1 MSTAIM
7 EAQLRAAL
15 DTDLELAKRG
25 CRTRFHHPSGVG
37 VEFKSTEVG
46 VWHWTNGRF
55 ELLVDGKGPVVSVD
69 TVAEATRYTRES
81 LSG

>member
-25 CRTRFHHPSGVG
+25 CRTRFRPPSGVA
-37 VEFKSTEVG
+37 VEFKSTEAG
-46 VWHWTNGRF
+46 VWHWKNGRF
-55 ELLVDGKGPVVSVD
+55 ELLVDGKGPIVTVY
-69 TVAEATRYTRES
+69 TVAEAVRYTRES
-81 LSG
+81 LGD